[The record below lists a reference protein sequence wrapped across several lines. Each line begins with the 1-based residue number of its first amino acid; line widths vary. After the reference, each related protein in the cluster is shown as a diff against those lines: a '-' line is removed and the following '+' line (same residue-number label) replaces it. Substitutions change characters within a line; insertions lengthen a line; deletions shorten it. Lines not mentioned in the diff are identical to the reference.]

1 MLADPLHVS
10 GGQRT
15 AVRLAEWTRVSPT
28 SGGDGSSLVGLTLGD
43 DPRVQVQVDAL
54 ARAGVVTI
62 TELRNGIAIET
73 RSFVGRIVVGPLDL
87 TIVPKVAPERWH
99 TLFAYA
105 LRLRGLVRSGAADAP
120 VRATALQ
127 DMLILQLVAEARDL
141 IGRGLHREYV
151 RQRAALASPKG
162 RIDFQRIA
170 TRGGIREQAIACRF
184 TRRVDDFPLNR
195 ALLAGLRSAATL
207 ATDPG
212 LRSDAHRLAHELDA
226 TVESVPLDA
235 RLLTSARAALDRRT
249 VRYAPVL
256 GLIELLYAGQSVSLT
271 DDPEPSRIPIRGFA
285 LDMNALWQ
293 RLLGRVLAEWGT
305 ECEVRSEVALRGVI
319 TQDPAFSPKRR
330 VLAAPRPDFGVYR
343 GGALVAYLDAKYR
356 DLWETALPR
365 EMMYQLAL
373 YAAAQERGAAAMLYP
388 TEARDA
394 REERLLVNDPATGL
408 PRASV
413 ALRPV
418 LLATLEELISMSPS
432 VQRDRARA
440 SFAHALCGLVT
451 NELSAITHLEKSEC
465 LSS

>member
-1 MLADPLHVS
+1 VLADPPPVS
-10 GGQRT
+10 IGKRT
-15 AVRLAEWTRVSPT
+15 AVRVAEWTLVSPT
-28 SGGDGSSLVGLTLGD
+28 EAGDGNSLVGLTLGD
-43 DPRVQVQVDAL
+43 DPRVQVHVGAL
-54 ARAGVVTI
+54 ARAGVVVI
-62 TELRNGIAIET
+62 TELRGGIAIET

-105 LRLRGLVRSGAADAP
+105 LRLRGLVRSGVADAP
-120 VRATALQ
+120 VQATTLQ
-127 DMLILQLVAEARDL
+127 DMLILQLVAEAREL

-151 RQRAALASPKG
+151 RQRAALASPRG
-162 RIDFQRIA
+162 RIDLQRIA
-170 TRGGIREQAIACRF
+170 TRGGIREQAIPCRF
-184 TRRVDDFPLNR
+184 TRRIDDFPLNR
-195 ALLAGLRSAATL
+195 ALLAGLRSAAAL
-207 ATDPG
+207 ATDVN

-226 TVESVPLDA
+226 TVESVPLDK
-235 RLLTSARAALDRRT
+235 RLLTSAREALDRRT
-249 VRYAPVL
+249 VRYEPVL
-256 GLIELLYAGQSVSLT
+256 DLIELLNAGQSVSLS
-271 DDPEPSRIPIRGFA
+271 DDPESSRIPIRGFA
-285 LDMNALWQ
+285 FDMNALWQ

-305 ECEVRSEVALRGVI
+305 ACEVRSEVSLRGVI

-330 VLAAPRPDFGVYR
+330 ALATPRPDFGIYR
-343 GGALVAYLDAKYR
+343 GGTLIAYLDAKYR

-388 TEARDA
+388 TEAYDA
-394 REERLLVNDPATGL
+394 REERLLVNDPATGS

-440 SFAHALCGLVT
+440 SFAHALCGLAASDRSVT
-451 NELSAITHLEKSEC
+451 IHLENSK
-465 LSS
+465 

>member
-1 MLADPLHVS
+1 MTPVLADPIHVRVS
-10 GGQRT
+10 QRT
-15 AVRLAEWTRVSPT
+15 EVLLAEWTRVSPT
-28 SGGDGSSLVGLTLGD
+28 AGGDGAQLLGLTLGN
-43 DPRVQVQVDAL
+43 DPRVAAQVNAL
-54 ARAGVVTI
+54 ARAGVVII
-62 TELRNGIAIET
+62 TELRGGIAIET
-73 RSFVGRIVVGPLDL
+73 RNFVGRIVVGPLDL
-87 TIVPKVAPERWH
+87 TIVPKVAPHRWH

-127 DMLILQLVAEARDL
+127 DMLILQLVAEAQDL

-151 RQRAALASPKG
+151 RQRAALASPRG
-162 RIDFQRIA
+162 RVDFQRIA
-170 TRGGIREQAIACRF
+170 TRGGIREQAIPCRF

-195 ALLAGLRSAATL
+195 ALLAGLRSAATV

-226 TVESVPLDA
+226 TVESVPLEQ

-256 GLIELLYAGQSVSLT
+256 GLIELLHAGQSLSLT
-271 DDPEPSRIPIRGFA
+271 DDLEDSRIPIRGFA

-330 VLAAPRPDFGVYR
+330 ALAAPRPDFGVYR
-343 GGALVAYLDAKYR
+343 GGTLLAYLDAKYR
-356 DLWETALPR
+356 DLWETSLPR
-365 EMMYQLAL
+365 EMVYQLAL

-418 LLATLEELISMSPS
+418 LLATLEELISMNPS
-432 VQRDRARA
+432 AQRDRARA
-440 SFAHALCGLVT
+440 AFGRALCGIATSDRSVT
-451 NELSAITHLEKSEC
+451 T
-465 LSS
+465 